1 MKIYI
6 DGVFFD
12 KSEAKISVYDHGL
25 LYGDGVFEGLRI
37 YNGTVFKLGEHINRL
52 YDSAKTILLEIPF
65 DKAAMKTEVLRAVAE
80 NRKTD
85 GYIRLIV
92 TRGVGTLGLDPD
104 KCENAS
110 VIIIVDDIQLYPA
123 KYYSSGI
130 RVVTAASRRS
140 PADCLDPRIKSL
152 NYLNNILAKIEAR
165 QAGCV
170 EAIMLNKEGYVA
182 ECTADNLFIVAGEVL
197 HTPPSCLGALDGI
210 TKKTVCELA
219 NRIGLSVCETQMTR
233 FDLYT
238 AGECFLTGT
247 GAEIVP
253 VVSIDGR
260 KIGEG
265 TPGKRTSMLIEN
277 FKEYIT
283 DLIEGD

>member
-1 MKIYI
+1 MKINI

-12 KSEAKISVYDHGL
+12 KAEAKISVFDHGL

-37 YNGTVFKLGEHINRL
+37 YNGLIFKCEEHLDRL
-52 YDSAKTILLEIPF
+52 YDSAKAILLNIPL
-65 DKAAMKTEVLRAVAE
+65 DKARMKAEVLRTVAE

-85 GYIRLIV
+85 GYIRLLV

-104 KCENAS
+104 KCAIAS
-110 VIIIVDDIQLYPA
+110 VIIIVDDIQLYPEE
-123 KYYSSGI
+123 YYASGI

-152 NYLNNILAKIEAR
+152 NYLNNILANIEAR

-170 EAIMLNKEGYVA
+170 EAVMLNKEGYVA
-182 ECTADNLFIVAGEVL
+182 ECTADNIFIVTAGAL
-197 HTPPSCLGALDGI
+197 HTPPTCLGALDGI
-210 TKKTVCELA
+210 TRNTVCELA
-219 NRIGLSVCETQMTR
+219 GQLGVPVRETQMTR

-238 AGECFLTGT
+238 ADECFLSGT

-260 KIGEG
+260 VIDEG
-265 TPGKRTSMLIEN
+265 LPGKITNALAKA
-277 FKEYIT
+277 FDEYIR
-283 DLIEGD
+283 GN